1 MVPKINRLRS
11 AGTWDLIV
19 LTQDWHPA
27 GASRVRPCLTH
38 TSRNLLGGTDHIS
51 FASNNEG
58 ATVFETRELPDIGQQ
73 VMWPDHCVQ
82 ESKGAEFH
90 PDLVRYAATCGNAC
104 LWASSDPRIA
114 VA

>member
-1 MVPKINRLRS
+1 MGLDCPYPRLAPCRCVARS
-11 AGTWDLIV
+11 SGLA
-19 LTQDWHPA
+19 
-27 GASRVRPCLTH
+27 H
-38 TSRNLLGGTDHIS
+38 TSHNLLGAADHIS

-90 PDLVRYAATCGNAC
+90 PDLVRYAATCGKHNAC
-104 LWASSDPRIA
+104 VWASSDTRIA

>member
-1 MVPKINRLRS
+1 M
-11 AGTWDLIV
+11 
-19 LTQDWHPA
+19 
-27 GASRVRPCLTH
+27 
-38 TSRNLLGGTDHIS
+38 
-51 FASNNEG
+51 
-58 ATVFETRELPDIGQQ
+58 FETRELPDIGQQ